1 MVFSVVYY
9 IIWFGFT
16 MKNIYKDDLS
26 LLHNGQYRI
35 HPKKID
41 FEKNSIAW
49 IGYDFYH
56 QHFLVKKYQMMH
68 KQVLFTSAGSF
79 LTLANV
85 FTLTIKLIVKYLK
98 VSLKELFYLNNKV

>member
-1 MVFSVVYY
+1 
-9 IIWFGFT
+9 
-16 MKNIYKDDLS
+16 
-26 LLHNGQYRI
+26 
-35 HPKKID
+35 
-41 FEKNSIAW
+41 
-49 IGYDFYH
+49 
-56 QHFLVKKYQMMH
+56 MMH